1 MKKSDISWC
10 LLYVLLAVASAVLVI
25 SGGVAWFNRT
35 LPYLAGA
42 VQFAVYATAGE
53 LLSTRMLE
61 GRWEVNRAT
70 LFVAASWGFSGLLVT
85 LAFQVFSTGAQQ
97 AMVRGFLPFCGN
109 TIALAFFTSAL
120 NNLFFGPIHSGLI
133 RVCVNY
139 ADLRFTQGGNPTVR
153 QAVDS
158 VDWGELIDFTLFK
171 TIPFFWIPVN
181 TVTFLLPE
189 DYRIA
194 SAAMLSMVFGILM
207 TVLRLKERRDQES
220 AAAL

>member
-1 MKKSDISWC
+1 MKKSDILWC
-10 LLYVLLAVASAVLVI
+10 LLYGFLVVI
-25 SGGVAWFNRT
+25 SAFLVVSGSFAWFNGN

-61 GRWEVNRAT
+61 ERWQANRAT
-70 LFVAASWGFSGLLVT
+70 VFVAASWGVSGLFVT
-85 LAFQVFSTGAQQ
+85 LAFQVFSAGAQQ
-97 AMVRGFLPFCGN
+97 AMLHGYLPFSGH
-109 TIALAFFTSAL
+109 ALMLAFFTSAL
-120 NNLFFGPIHSGLI
+120 NNLFFGPIHSGFI

-139 ADLRFTQGGNPTVR
+139 ADLRFTKGGTPTVR
-153 QAVDS
+153 QAVNS

-207 TVLRLKERRDQES
+207 TVLRLKERRDQVRT
-220 AAAL
+220 AAS

>member
-25 SGGVAWFNRT
+25 SGRFACSSNPA
-35 LPYLAGA
+35 LPGRCS
-42 VQFAVYATAGE
+42 TICGICHSWE

-139 ADLRFTQGGNPTVR
+139 ADLRFTQGGSPTVR